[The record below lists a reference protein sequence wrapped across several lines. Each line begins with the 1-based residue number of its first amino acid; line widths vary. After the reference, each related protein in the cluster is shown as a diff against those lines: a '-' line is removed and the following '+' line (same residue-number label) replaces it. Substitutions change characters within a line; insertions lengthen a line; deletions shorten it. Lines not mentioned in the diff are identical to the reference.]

1 MFCVLEIAVCLSLW
15 ERVCSLKR
23 IFSLNNFEF
32 APKRNCSLK
41 NFLLVYVYINKLF
54 TFFRTYRRK
63 RMSMSFPT
71 VARNF
76 LLFIENIGEI

>member
-1 MFCVLEIAVCLSLW
+1 MFCVFEIAVYLSLR
-15 ERVCSLKR
+15 ER
-23 IFSLNNFEF
+23 I
-32 APKRNCSLK
+32 CSLK

-54 TFFRTYRRK
+54 TLFRAYRRN
-63 RMSMSFPT
+63 RMSMRFPA